1 MVKHYLSRT
10 GICTSDFT
18 TLPAE
23 LSFAKAARAGFS
35 SVQLSLSSTAESSY
49 TADGAIEFPDCASD
63 ECALLAGAVS
73 SAAEK
78 HGIEV
83 VSVNGT
89 FNMAH
94 PDSEVRLE
102 GVRRYDALLALSRD
116 IGCGIVTLCSGT
128 RYRPHLWRYSAEN
141 DTPEAW
147 ADMLDTMLRVTEKA
161 ERHGITLAV
170 ETEAANVISTPEKAR
185 KLLDAVGSDKLKMIL
200 DPANLFPA
208 GEAKK
213 ENVRPILR
221 RAFEVF
227 GCDVVLAHGKDI
239 RESDGISFCP
249 TGEGIVDY
257 AYLAELLD
265 EYGFCGDM
273 MLHGI
278 YDDEKFVSCR
288 EFWEKARDSA
298 AKK

>member
-10 GICTSDFT
+10 GVCTSDFSP
-18 TLPAE
+18 LPAE
-23 LSFAKAARAGFS
+23 LSFAKAAQAGFAA
-35 SVQLSLSSTAESSY
+35 VQLSLSSTAESGY

-63 ECALLAGAVS
+63 ECALLARAVS
-73 SAAEK
+73 SASEK
-78 HGIEV
+78 YGIEV

-102 GVRRYDALLALSRD
+102 GVRRYDALLSLSRE
-116 IGCGIVTLCSGT
+116 IGSGIVTLCSGT

-141 DTPEAW
+141 NTKDAW

-161 ERHGITLAV
+161 EKYSITLAV
-170 ETEAANVISTPEKAR
+170 ETEAANVVSTPERAR
-185 KLLDAVGSDKLKMIL
+185 KLLDEVGSEKLKMIL

-208 GEAKK
+208 GSAKK
-213 ENVRPILR
+213 ENVRPTLR
-221 RAFEVF
+221 RAFELF
-227 GCDVVLAHGKDI
+227 GHDVVLAHGKDI
-239 RESDGISFCP
+239 REASDISFCP

-257 AYLAELLD
+257 GFLTELLD

-273 MLHGI
+273 VLHGI
-278 YDDEKFVSCR
+278 YDDEKYASCR
-288 EFWEKARDSA
+288 EFWEKARDRA
-298 AKK
+298 LRK